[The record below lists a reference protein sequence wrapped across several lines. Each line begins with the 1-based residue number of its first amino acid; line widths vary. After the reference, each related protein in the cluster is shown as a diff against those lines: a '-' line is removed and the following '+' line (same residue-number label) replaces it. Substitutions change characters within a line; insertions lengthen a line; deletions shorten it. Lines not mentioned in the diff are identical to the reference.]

1 MLHPPFGLATRHS
14 LAAFSVI
21 GVAALAPAAA
31 QHTAYPAKA
40 IRLVAPFPPGGT
52 PDIQARMLGEKL
64 SQRLGQPVV
73 IDNRGGGGGIVGMEI
88 VARAPA
94 DGYTIVSATV
104 GAWAVTPHFSKLPYD
119 TQKDFAPII
128 QIATTPGVLVVHPS
142 VAAKT
147 VKDLIALA
155 RQKPGALNY
164 ASGGMGGYSHVS
176 AELFNSMTQVRLTGV
191 QYKGA
196 APAMTEII
204 GGHTQVMFN
213 TVITTLPHVKSG
225 KLRALATTGSMRL
238 PAMPDLPTIAEA
250 GVPGYENS
258 SWTALGAPARTPRA
272 IIERLNREFAAVL
285 QLPDI
290 VEKHAAAGSLITG
303 GTPEQ
308 FRDYLK
314 SEFIKFGKLVKE
326 AGLKGE

>member
-1 MLHPPFGLATRHS
+1 MNIRNLSRAC
-14 LAAFSVI
+14 A
-21 GVAALAPAAA
+21 VACVWIVLPAHAA
-31 QHTAYPAKA
+31 QVSPYPNKA
-40 IRLVAPFPPGGT
+40 IRLVVPVPPGGT

-64 SQRLGQPVV
+64 AQRLGQPVV

-94 DGYTIVSATV
+94 DGYTLVSATV

-128 QIATTPGVLVVHPS
+128 QIATTPGLLVVHPS
-142 VAAKT
+142 IAAKT

-155 RQKPGALNY
+155 RQKPGGLNY
-164 ASGGMGGYSHVS
+164 ASGGLGGYSHVS
-176 AELFNSMTQVRLTGV
+176 AELFNSMAQVRLTGV

-196 APAMTEII
+196 APAMTELI
-204 GGHTQVMFN
+204 GGHTQLMFN

-225 KLRALATTGSMRL
+225 KLRALATTGANRL
-238 PAMPDLPTIAEA
+238 PSLPDLLTVAEA

-272 IIERLNREFAAVL
+272 IIERVNRELAAVL

-290 VEKHAAAGSLITG
+290 IEKHAAVGSVITG

-314 SEFIKFGKLVKE
+314 TEFIKFGKLVKE